1 MTFDE
6 ALRWIY
12 SFADLERGV
21 GHAGRAAY
29 AAGPARTRR
38 LLHLPRSAIRTNG

>member
-21 GHAGRAAY
+21 GHAVGRPMRRDRRGH
-29 AAGPARTRR
+29 AGC
-38 LLHLPRSAIRTNG
+38 